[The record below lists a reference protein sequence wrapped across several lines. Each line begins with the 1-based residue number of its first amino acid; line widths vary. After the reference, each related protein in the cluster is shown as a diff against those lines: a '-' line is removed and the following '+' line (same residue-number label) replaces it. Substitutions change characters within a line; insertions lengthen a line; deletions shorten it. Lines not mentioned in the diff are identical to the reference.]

1 MATAWLDKVRLVYLP
16 ARTSHKTQALD
27 RSVFSALK
35 NYFRQ
40 GTKALASFT
49 ASAAVNKRRFLY
61 CYTDASMLGMSARN
75 IISGFRNTGIW
86 PLDPSKVLED
96 PEAVLE
102 SQALPARPETPP
114 PKPTSRHGP
123 RC

>member
-1 MATAWLDKVRLVYLP
+1 MATAWLNKVQLVYLP
-16 ARTSHKTQALD
+16 AHTSYKTQPLD
-27 RSVFSALK
+27 HSVFSALK

-40 GTKALASFT
+40 ATKALASFT

-61 CYTDASMLGMSARN
+61 CYRDASRLGMSARD
-75 IISGFRNTGIW
+75 IISGFRNT
-86 PLDPSKVLED
+86 D
-96 PEAVLE
+96 PEAPITVLE

-114 PKPTSRHGP
+114 PKPTTEQGP